1 MCKALAI
8 SASNCSPLVL
18 KNKRMFAFMRGIPA
32 GGFRWAAQFAL
43 LRACGQA
50 KPRPAA
56 EIPYGCAANPLIS
69 GWLYTLVERVC
80 ALPPAHPLA
89 PWLLSCC
96 SRFKRQQLAGVLIVI
111 GNWCPTFPQ

>member
-43 LRACGQA
+43 LRASGQA
-50 KPRPAA
+50 KPRPSA
-56 EIPYGCAANPLIS
+56 EIPYGCAANPLIN
-69 GWLYTLVERVC
+69 GWLYTLAGACPRCLRRAPSVVAVVLQSVHAPAAGRVD
-80 ALPPAHPLA
+80 
-89 PWLLSCC
+89 S
-96 SRFKRQQLAGVLIVI
+96 
-111 GNWCPTFPQ
+111 